1 MQKKNLINP
10 SFSTEDG
17 ISEVPMEGKWVQLHC
32 IEDINGLSHGV
43 GKCPPQQGACK
54 LTLNIKSGVIEEAL
68 IETVGCSGI
77 TQSAVM
83 ASEILIG
90 KNLIEALNCHLV
102 CNAIDDALKNIF
114 LQLVYG
120 RTQTAFT
127 DCGLGIGCTFDELSK
142 GGRSFIGTV
151 IAGHDFGPRPLETA
165 EGRILELGLDNER
178 RIIGYKYLNLAALL
192 ADCDNG
198 DMIQVSKYIKYY
210 GRYENATYFV
220 NPRKR

>member
-1 MQKKNLINP
+1 MCKQPICPTFTN
-10 SFSTEDG
+10 EDG
-17 ISEVPMEGKWVQLHC
+17 IAEVPMEGKWVQIHDLK
-32 IEDINGLSHGV
+32 DINGLSHGV

-54 LTLNIKSGVIEEAL
+54 LTLNIKNGIIEEAL

-102 CNAIDDALKNIF
+102 CNAIDDAMKNIF

-127 DCGLGIGCTFDELSK
+127 DCGLSEQCTFDELAK
-142 GGRSFIGTV
+142 GGRSFVGTV
-151 IAGHDFGPRPLETA
+151 IAGKDFGPRPLETA
-165 EGRILELGLDNER
+165 EGRILELGLDDDGK
-178 RIIGYKYLNLAALL
+178 IIGYKYLDIAAMLDNLH
-192 ADCDNG
+192 DSSQIEVKN
-198 DMIQVSKYIKYY
+198 YIKYY
-210 GRYENATYFV
+210 GRYNQAKYFID
-220 NPRKR
+220 PRKR

>member
-1 MQKKNLINP
+1 MPKMICP
-10 SFSTEDG
+10 SFSQEDG
-17 ISEVPMEGKWVQLHC
+17 IAEVPMEGKWVQLHR

-54 LTLNIKSGVIEEAL
+54 LTLNIKNGIIEEAL

-102 CNAIDDALKNIF
+102 CNAIDDAMKNIF

-127 DCGLGIGCTFDELSK
+127 DCGLGVGCTFDELAK
-142 GGRSFIGTV
+142 GGRSFVGTV
-151 IAGHDFGPRPLETA
+151 IAGRDIGPCPLETA
-165 EGRILELGLDNER
+165 EGRILELGLDSEK
-178 RIIGYKYLNLAALL
+178 RIIGYKYLDLAALL
-192 ADCDNG
+192 ADCDSEAVP
-198 DMIQVSKYIKYY
+198 DISKYIKHY
-210 GRYENATYFV
+210 GRYEEATYFV
-220 NPRKR
+220 NPRRR